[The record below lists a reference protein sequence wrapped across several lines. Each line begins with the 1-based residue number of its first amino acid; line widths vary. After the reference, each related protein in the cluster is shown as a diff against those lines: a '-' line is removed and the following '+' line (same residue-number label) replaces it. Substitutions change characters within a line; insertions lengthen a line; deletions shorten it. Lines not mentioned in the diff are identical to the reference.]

1 MSPAATS
8 RKLECRHG
16 RQVVSFKSN
25 NDNSQDNTGRV
36 GGDESCAMKSEGDKK
51 EVVESV
57 MSHGLSRGR
66 RVVCDAKR
74 GQQEGSWRKRD
85 VARAMC
91 KVLDE
96 KRDPGGRPRRQVE
109 IHQKQPKQPNP
120 NTHAPTHSTP
130 HTTTT
135 RPPRDQRTSLGPT
148 TRAQA
153 HPDVPMELPKS
164 TTVMLDPES
173 SREVPCVLN
182 WPVPNAP

>member
-109 IHQKQPKQPNP
+109 NFKSNPNNPIQTRTHPRTAHRTPRPRDHHATSVPAWDPPHVLKLTPTSPRSFPNP
-120 NTHAPTHSTP
+120 PPSCWTP
-130 HTTTT
+130 N
-135 RPPRDQRTSLGPT
+135 RRGKCL
-148 TRAQA
+148 A
-153 HPDVPMELPKS
+153 
-164 TTVMLDPES
+164 
-173 SREVPCVLN
+173 C
-182 WPVPNAP
+182 